1 MTENGCLKLHVE
13 FWRFMMELKLQT
25 INKSLSS
32 LKKTAIICSREVQKK
47 CFPQKSLDDL
57 TMETNGYDNRK
68 SLTLPFP
75 WVVSHSL
82 QYLLRSDHRPYKSIL
97 SSKLQFSMPN
107 LMCSFVSGFMF
118 RKCFLIFLFWHH
130 DVKLWHG
137 NFVVQ
142 P

>member
-1 MTENGCLKLHVE
+1 MLEITCGILTFYDGVKITNNKQISFQLKENCNYLLKG
-13 FWRFMMELKLQT
+13 
-25 INKSLSS
+25 S
-32 LKKTAIICSREVQKK
+32 AKK